1 MSEGGIDAGEPG
13 GSVRS
18 GAGTSARRA
27 ATAGSGGARDTRP
40 EGARPRSGLDRVA
53 RSRSD
58 APGTIVPGSAVVS
71 IFGTIVA
78 TTVYT
83 MSDSV
88 TVTMSVTG
96 IGSVNI
102 IGGCPV

>member
-27 ATAGSGGARDTRP
+27 ATAGS

-78 TTVYT
+78 TAVDT

>member
-1 MSEGGIDAGEPG
+1 M
-13 GSVRS
+13 
-18 GAGTSARRA
+18 
-27 ATAGSGGARDTRP
+27 
-40 EGARPRSGLDRVA
+40 
-53 RSRSD
+53 
-58 APGTIVPGSAVVS
+58 VS

-78 TTVYT
+78 TTVDT